1 MPEIL
6 EIRARQILDSRGN
19 PTVEAEV
26 FLLNGGWGRA
36 SVPSGASTGEHEAV
50 ELRDKGKAYGGK
62 GVLKAV
68 ENIEILIAPEISGL
82 SALNQARIDR
92 IMIELDGTSNK
103 EKLGANATLAVS
115 MAVSRAAASHLG
127 LPLYRYL
134 GGPSARLLPVP
145 GMNILNGG
153 KHASNPIDLQEFMI
167 VPAGFKTFSRA
178 LQAGTE
184 IFHALRKQSSDMG
197 LPTTVGDEGGLAP
210 DMPSNE
216 AALDFIMKGILDA
229 GYTPGEDI
237 FLALD
242 PAASEM
248 YHDGKYYMHGCD
260 PSGLT
265 SEEMVSY
272 WEKLVRDFP
281 IVSIE
286 DGLAEDDWSGWE
298 LMTRQL
304 GQSILIVGDDL
315 LVTNEER
322 LYRGIRTEA
331 ANAILIKL
339 NQIGTVTETMNTVNL
354 AHRNGWKTFISH
366 RSGETEDTFISDFS
380 VAANSG
386 LIKTGSVCRTDRV
399 AKYNQLLRIE
409 EDLGDQALF
418 RGIDILPQKSGK

>member
-1 MPEIL
+1 MPEII

-26 FLLNGGWGRA
+26 SLLNGGWGRA

-68 ENIEILIAPEISGL
+68 ENIEMLIAPEITGL
-82 SALNQARIDR
+82 SALNQARIDG

-184 IFHALRKQSSDMG
+184 IFHALRKLSSDMG

-210 DMPSNE
+210 DLPSNE

-272 WEKLVRDFP
+272 WEKLVRSFP

-322 LYRGIRTEA
+322 LYKGIRTEA

-380 VAANSG
+380 VAVNSG
-386 LIKTGSVCRTDRV
+386 LIKTGSLCRTDRV

-418 RGIDILPQKSGK
+418 RGIDILPSSSGE

>member
-1 MPEIL
+1 MPEIV

-19 PTVEAEV
+19 PTVESEV

-50 ELRDKGKAYGGK
+50 ELRDKEKAYGGK

-68 ENIEILIAPEISGL
+68 ENIEMLIAPEIAGL

-115 MAVSRAAASHLG
+115 MAVSRAAASYLG

-167 VPAGFKTFSRA
+167 VPAGFRTFRRA

-184 IFHALRKQSSDMG
+184 IFHALRKRSSEMG

-210 DMPSNE
+210 DLPSNE

-229 GYTPGEDI
+229 GYTPGKDI

-242 PAASEM
+242 PAASEI
-248 YHDGKYYMHGCD
+248 YHDGKYYMHGCA

-272 WEKLVRDFP
+272 WEKLVRNFP

-298 LMTRQL
+298 LMTRRL

-322 LYRGIRTEA
+322 LDRGIRTEA

-380 VAANSG
+380 VAVNSG

-418 RGIDILPQKSGK
+418 RGIDILPLSSGE

>member
-1 MPEIL
+1 MPDIV

-50 ELRDKGKAYGGK
+50 ELRDKEEAYGGK

-68 ENIEILIAPEISGL
+68 ENVEMLIAPEISGL
-82 SALNQARIDR
+82 SALNQARIDK
-92 IMIELDGTSNK
+92 IMIELDGSSNK

-115 MAVSRAAASHLG
+115 MAVSRAAANHLG

-167 VPAGFKTFSRA
+167 VPAGFRTFSRA

-184 IFHALRKQSSDMG
+184 IFHALRKRSSDMG

-210 DMPSNE
+210 DLPSNE

-272 WEKLVRDFP
+272 WEKLVRSFP

-315 LVTNEER
+315 LVTNVQR
-322 LYRGIRTEA
+322 LEKAVRTEA

-380 VAANSG
+380 VAVNSG
-386 LIKTGSVCRTDRV
+386 LIKTGSLCRTDRV

-418 RGIDILPQKSGK
+418 MGIDILPQQSGE

>member
-1 MPEIL
+1 MPDII

-50 ELRDKGKAYGGK
+50 ELRDKEKAYGGK

-68 ENIEILIAPEISGL
+68 GNIEMLIAPEISGL
-82 SALNQARIDR
+82 SALNQARVDR

-103 EKLGANATLAVS
+103 DKLGANATLAVS
-115 MAVSRAAASHLG
+115 MAVSRAAANHLG

-167 VPAGFKTFSRA
+167 VPAGFRTFSRA

-184 IFHALRKQSSDMG
+184 IFHALRKRSSDMG

-210 DMPSNE
+210 DLPSNE

-272 WEKLVRDFP
+272 WEKLVLNYP

-286 DGLAEDDWSGWE
+286 DGLAEDDWTGWE

-304 GQSILIVGDDL
+304 GHSILIVGDDL

-322 LYRGIRTEA
+322 LNRGIRTEA

-339 NQIGTVTETMNTVNL
+339 NQIGTVTETINTVNL

-380 VAANSG
+380 VAMNAG

-409 EDLGDQALF
+409 EELGDQALF
-418 RGIDILPQKSGK
+418 RGIDILPQKSGE